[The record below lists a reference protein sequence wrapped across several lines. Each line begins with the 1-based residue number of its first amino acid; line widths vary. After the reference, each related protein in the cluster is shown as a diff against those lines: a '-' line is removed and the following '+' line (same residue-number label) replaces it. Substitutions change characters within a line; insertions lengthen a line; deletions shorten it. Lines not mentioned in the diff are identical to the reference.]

1 MVNNN
6 SSVYILLFQYEKKL
20 KQLESDIPKPPQGRF
35 HLAVN
40 TSPVQSKVRPK
51 PLTFETEVQTD
62 KYIDIPEKVLP
73 WPEQTGINKMTQI
86 EDGDLFCFD
95 TEVEPLLNVLL
106 SKTLEQARME
116 VLEEEEIKEL
126 KQQQRYYEEQR
137 NRELAEVEALEDAE
151 NRRKQEIVIYQ

>member
-1 MVNNN
+1 
-6 SSVYILLFQYEKKL
+6 
-20 KQLESDIPKPPQGRF
+20 
-35 HLAVN
+35 
-40 TSPVQSKVRPK
+40 
-51 PLTFETEVQTD
+51 
-62 KYIDIPEKVLP
+62 
-73 WPEQTGINKMTQI
+73 MTQI

-95 TEVEPLLNVLL
+95 TEVKPLLNVLL

-151 NRRKQEIVIYQ
+151 NRRKQEIVIY